1 MIDIHCHL
9 LPGLDDG
16 PRTMDEAMAM
26 ARMAVA
32 DGIREVVCTPHWHPM
47 LCPNEGAEIA
57 VAVAVLRERLQV
69 GSIPLQVWGGSE
81 LSLDMD
87 LEPGLKEGRLAT
99 LNDGPWVLLE
109 LPVLFLPRDTE
120 RTLTSLLAQGLRV
133 ILAHP
138 ERYAYVRSD
147 PSRLQGWVEMGL
159 FVQITAASLLGNLGP
174 ELVSLCRVLLEHHLV
189 HFVATDAHGAS
200 SRRPLLS
207 AARDAAAGIVGPQT
221 AARLVEDNP
230 RAVLAGAPLCLESWA
245 PVPLPHKKRPWF
257 VFW

>member
-1 MIDIHCHL
+1 MH
-9 LPGLDDG
+9 
-16 PRTMDEAMAM
+16 
-26 ARMAVA
+26 
-32 DGIREVVCTPHWHPM
+32 PHWHPM

-159 FVQITAASLLGNLGP
+159 FVQITAASLLGSLGP

-230 RAVLAGAPLCLESWA
+230 RAVLAGAPSASSHGRPCPCRTRSAPGSCSGDRCLASK
-245 PVPLPHKKRPWF
+245 PLF
-257 VFW
+257 